1 MEIFWTLL
9 YKIELLFILFFN
21 KIKYGAVVI
30 LELIKLSDSLDKLG
44 MKKEANLLDG
54 MIKMA
59 AESGDKRIAI
69 RNDLSF
75 PVQFKPINFARYITI
90 TTGNMIIAND
100 GESIIIRWKD
110 PSSGSEQDL
119 TIGWD
124 KISSSPR
131 SDGMVKVSDL
141 SDKFSSFKI
150 RLEIDESHRGKTLSD
165 KAGYTYVISGD
176 GNSLTYSKGGVAGKR
191 LDRTYPKWL
200 QVVQNI
206 NRLPVK

>member
-1 MEIFWTLL
+1 MLL
-9 YKIELLFILFFN
+9 D
-21 KIKYGAVVI
+21 
-30 LELIKLSDSLDKLG
+30 LIKLSDYLDKLG

-59 AESGDKRIAI
+59 AESGKQNIAI
-69 RNDLSF
+69 KNDLSF
-75 PVQFKPINFARYITI
+75 PVQFKWINFARYMPI
-90 TTGNMIIAND
+90 TTGNMIMAKD
-100 GESIIIRWKD
+100 GESIMIRWKD

-131 SDGMVKVSDL
+131 LDSMVKVSDL
-141 SDKFSSFKI
+141 SDKLSSFKVKM
-150 RLEIDESHRGKTLSD
+150 EIDENHRGKTLSD

-191 LDRTYPKWL
+191 LDKTYPKWL

-206 NRLPVK
+206 NRLPAK